1 MWHYEVHHK
10 LKELLRGNSCQARAV
25 ITTGHA
31 GPVEVWGQAAAI
43 IILYYNVCNTKKR
56 IMLFNRTV
64 DPLYPCATR
73 TFIDGKFTYSSKR
86 LSEDDFYGFFFSVIT
101 DSSPWPDSNQCG
113 TERSGSDPEQ
123 GGGREALHCVFK
135 LQWNPSGGARLL
147 DHCVR
152 ALITLEE
159 PVPRYHAGRGLV
171 VLDTG
176 WFCLRLKRME

>member
-43 IILYYNVCNTKKR
+43 IILYYNVCNIKESRYLTEQLILCIPAPPGLLLMENLLILPNDWVKM
-56 IMLFNRTV
+56 IFMGGGV
-64 DPLYPCATR
+64 
-73 TFIDGKFTYSSKR
+73 
-86 LSEDDFYGFFFSVIT
+86 SVIT

-113 TERSGSDPEQ
+113 TARSGNDPEQ
-123 GGGREALHCVFK
+123 GGGREAMHCVFK

>member
-1 MWHYEVHHK
+1 M
-10 LKELLRGNSCQARAV
+10 SV
-25 ITTGHA
+25 I
-31 GPVEVWGQAAAI
+31 Q
-43 IILYYNVCNTKKR
+43 KKR
-56 IMLFNRTV
+56 VMLFNRTV

-86 LSEDDFYGFFFSVIT
+86 LSEDDFYGGGVLGFFSVIT

-113 TERSGSDPEQ
+113 TERSGNDPEQ

-176 WFCLRLKRME
+176 WFCLRLNAWNRVKDLKITRQWGSAGLFVPRILFCCH